1 MQHQTIFARKF
12 LRKTMDDQF
21 ILEKEVNNLG
31 DKLAIIDNWVA
42 QINSGRIDRQKE
54 KSTQADFLNK
64 IFGDVLG
71 YAYDTSDKWLLHKE
85 VTTPIGGKSADG
97 ALGIFRMKDGEKDLV
112 DVRVAIELKDA
123 RTHLDKKQNRKGNT
137 YTPVEQAFDYANKF
151 GEKCKWV
158 IVSNFKEIRL
168 YNKSLGPTR
177 YESWNLTT
185 LNDYK
190 TPDESAVPNLF
201 QNPDNTEKPNDL
213 QRFFFLLQNGR
224 LFWERGTSDIDNL
237 LKERQEEELRI
248 SQDFYKEYK
257 RHRSDLFAHL
267 KKINPQIKDL
277 TLLEK
282 TQKLLDRIIFVC
294 FCEDYDIIP
303 MKTFHRLIE
312 YTRSNIF
319 DPSDSL
325 FYKNVKHLFQNVND
339 GHRRSRINR
348 FNGGLFAD
356 DPMLNEII
364 IKDDCLEDVIL
375 MSRYDFA
382 TDMNVNILGHI
393 FEQSISDIEAFKAQ
407 ITGETID
414 NQGKRKQDGIF
425 YTPEYI
431 TRYIVEQAVGGWLNE
446 RKNELGETDLPDLT
460 DEDYD
465 SIQAPSGGNERVQAH
480 IRFWQQYAEALRNIK
495 VIDPACGS
503 GAFLNQVFDFLLK
516 ENQIVRNELDKL
528 SLENDP
534 TLLDK
539 YILTNNIYGVDLN
552 HESVQIT
559 KLSLWLKT
567 ANKHSE
573 LTALDQNIL
582 IGNSLIDDSKIA
594 GKLAFK
600 WKKRFKHIFDD
611 GGFDVVVGNPPYV
624 RQELLG
630 DIKPHLE
637 KHYESFVG
645 TADLFTYFYEKGIS
659 ILHPKGILSYV
670 TNDFNKTTSS
680 TLLRKYLTEKTNFIA
695 FSDFSEVD
703 VFKGTTTYPVILTLG
718 LAARSE
724 FLYCKFQQDDIG
736 DIQTVF
742 DNNSYPVVQKSLDAT
757 NWMFKS
763 NGVAALFSKIKKHPN
778 VKEVVS
784 KCYRG
789 ILTGL
794 NEAFII
800 DNEDKENIIKRHTKD
815 SDIIKPLYEGRDIQK
830 WNSPAID
837 KWIIFTRR
845 GINID
850 EYPAEKEWLSQY
862 KERLSPRNS
871 PKQKIGRKA
880 GRYEWYEIQDSVEY
894 YELFESSKIIWTNLQ
909 NDSKFCYDE
918 SGAYINAPAVI
929 LPTDDKALL
938 AILNSKLVWYFLNQI
953 CVVRSGG
960 YIEVKPQYFEQIPI
974 ANYSKIKKKL
984 SKKADFQIEKTSAI
998 QSKQTNF
1005 RRRLHENLGIEKM
1018 SKKLQRFWEYDF
1030 KTLLAELKKNKI
1042 SLSLD
1047 KQDEWA
1053 TYFDK
1058 NKAEIQ
1064 SLQTEID
1071 RTDAEIDRMVYALYG
1086 LTDEEIKIVET
1097 S

>member
-1 MQHQTIFARKF
+1 
-12 LRKTMDDQF
+12 MDEQF
-21 ILEKEVNNLG
+21 ILEKEVDNL
-31 DKLAIIDNWVA
+31 DAKRAVIENWVA

-54 KSTQADFLNK
+54 VATQADFLNK

-71 YAYDTSDKWLLHKE
+71 YTYDTHDKWLLHKE
-85 VTTPIGGKSADG
+85 VSTPIGGKSADG
-97 ALGIFRMKDGEKDLV
+97 ALGFFRMIDGEKNLS

-123 RTHLDKKQNRKGNT
+123 RTHLDKAQNRQGDKR
-137 YTPVEQAFDYANKF
+137 TPVEQGFDYANKF
-151 GEKCKWV
+151 GENCKWL

-177 YESWNLTT
+177 YESWQLTD
-185 LNDYK
+185 LNDHE
-190 TPDESAVPNLF
+190 TEDETDAPNLF
-201 QNPDNTEKPNDL
+201 KNSENTEKPNEL
-213 QRFFFLLQNGR
+213 QRFFFLLKNGR
-224 LFWERGTSDIDNL
+224 LFWEKGTSDIDNL

-257 RHRSDLFAHL
+257 RHRKGLFDHL
-267 KKINPQIKDL
+267 KKFNPQIEDL

-325 FYKNVKHLFQNVND
+325 FYENVKHLFQNVND
-339 GHRRSRINR
+339 GHRKSRINR

-356 DPMLNEII
+356 DPILNELI
-364 IKDDCLEDVIL
+364 IKDDCLEDIIL

-393 FEQSISDIEAFKAQ
+393 FEQSISDIEVFKAQ
-407 ITGETID
+407 ITGKTPD
-414 NQGKRKQDGIF
+414 NQGKRKEDGIF

-446 RKNELGETDLPDLT
+446 RKIELGEADLPDLE
-460 DEDYD
+460 DKDYD
-465 SIQAPSGGNERVQAH
+465 SLESGGNERIQAH
-480 IRFWQQYAEALRNIK
+480 IRFWQQYAEALRNVK

-516 ENQIVRNELDKL
+516 EHQILRNELDKL
-528 SLENDP
+528 SLESDP
-534 TLLDK
+534 TPLDK

-567 ANKHSE
+567 ANKYSE

-582 IGNSLIDDSKIA
+582 IGNSLIDDPKIA
-594 GKLAFK
+594 GDLAFK
-600 WKKRFKHIFDD
+600 WKKRFKSIFDN
-611 GGFDVVVGNPPYV
+611 GGFDIVVGNPPYV

-659 ILHPKGILSYV
+659 ILHPKGILSYI

-718 LAARSE
+718 LAAPSE
-724 FLYCKFQQDDIG
+724 FLYCKFQQDDID

-742 DNNSYPVVQKSLDAT
+742 DSNSYPVVQKTLDAA
-757 NWMFKS
+757 NWRFKS
-763 NGVAALFSKIKKHPN
+763 NGVAALFSKITKNPN
-778 VKEVVS
+778 IKELVG
-784 KCYRG
+784 KCYYG
-789 ILTGL
+789 IKAGL
-794 NEAFII
+794 NEAFITV
-800 DNEDKENIIKRHTKD
+800 ENYKLSEHVKRIFEGKDLKKWNIPKSEKKLIIFKSNSTKNQFGDLDESQAFEKMIAKYPELMSHLSNFETKAKKRH
-815 SDIIKPLYEGRDIQK
+815 
-830 WNSPAID
+830 D
-837 KWIIFTRR
+837 KGDYWW
-845 GINID
+845 
-850 EYPAEKEWLSQY
+850 EL
-862 KERLSPRNS
+862 
-871 PKQKIGRKA
+871 RKCA
-880 GRYEWYEIQDSVEY
+880 Y
-894 YELFESSKIIWTNLQ
+894 YEMFEKPKIVFPNLQ
-909 NDSKFCYDE
+909 NSNKFTYDD
-918 SGAYINAPAVI
+918 SGAYINNPAVI
-929 LPTDDKALL
+929 LPTNDKALL
-938 AILNSKLVWYFLNQI
+938 GILNSKLVWYFLHQI

-974 ANYSKIKKKL
+974 ADYSKIKNKI
-984 SKKADFQIEKTSAI
+984 SKKVNFQIEKTSTI
-998 QSKQTNF
+998 QSKVANF
-1005 RRRLHENLGIEKM
+1005 HNRLRDNLNIEKL
-1018 SKKLQRFWEYDF
+1018 SKKLSRFWEYDF
-1030 KTLLAELKKNKI
+1030 KVFLAELKKHKI
-1042 SLSLD
+1042 TLSLVQ
-1047 KQDEWA
+1047 QDEWA
-1053 TYFDK
+1053 AYFDQYK
-1058 NKAEIQ
+1058 TDIQ
-1064 SLQTEID
+1064 ALQTEID
-1071 RTDAEIDRMVYALYG
+1071 RTDAEIDRMVYTLYG
-1086 LTDEEIKIVET
+1086 LTDEEIKIVEE

>member
-1 MQHQTIFARKF
+1 MQHQTIFAKKF

-21 ILEKEVNNLG
+21 ILQKEVDNLD
-31 DKLAIIDNWVA
+31 DKCAVIDNWVA

-71 YAYDTSDKWLLHKE
+71 YTYDTPDKWLLQKE

-97 ALGIFRMKDGEKDLV
+97 ALGIFRMTDGEKDRS

-123 RTHLDKKQNRKGNT
+123 RTHLDKAQNRQGDRR
-137 YTPVEQAFDYANKF
+137 TPVEQAFDYANKF

-168 YNKSLGPTR
+168 YNKSLGPAR
-177 YESWNLTT
+177 YESWQLTT
-185 LNDYK
+185 LNDY
-190 TPDESAVPNLF
+190 DRSGESNAPNLF
-201 QNPDNTEKPNDL
+201 NNDEHTEKTNDL

-224 LFWERGTSDIDNL
+224 LFREKGESIIDKI
-237 LKERQEEELRI
+237 LKDRQQEELKI
-248 SQDFYKEYK
+248 SQEFYKEYK

-267 KKINPQIKDL
+267 KKFNPQIDDL
-277 TLLEK
+277 TILEK

-303 MKTFHRLIE
+303 MKTFQRLIE
-312 YTRSNIF
+312 HVRADFLSSEDT
-319 DPSDSL
+319 L
-325 FYKNVKHLFQNVND
+325 FYIFVKKLFHNVNN

-356 DPMLNEII
+356 DPMLNDLI
-364 IKDDCLEDVIL
+364 IKDDCLEDIIL

-393 FEQSISDIEAFKAQ
+393 FEQSISDIEAFKAK
-407 ITGETID
+407 ITGEPID

-431 TRYIVEQAVGGWLNE
+431 THYIVERSVGGWLND
-446 RKNELGETDLPDLT
+446 RKTELGETKLPDLT

-465 SIQAPSGGNERVQAH
+465 SLENGGNKNIKAH

-503 GAFLNQVFDFLLK
+503 GAFLNQVFDFLYK

-534 TLLDK
+534 TPLDK

-582 IGNSLIDDSKIA
+582 IGNSLIDDPKIA
-594 GKLAFK
+594 GKSAFQ
-600 WKKRFKHIFDD
+600 WKERFKDIFDN
-611 GGFDVVVGNPPYV
+611 GGFDIVVGNPPYV

-637 KHYESFVG
+637 KYYESFAG
-645 TADLFTYFYEKGIS
+645 TADLFTYFYEKGIN
-659 ILHPKGILSYV
+659 ILHPKGILSYI
-670 TNDFNKTTSS
+670 TNDFTKTTSS
-680 TLLRKYLTEKTNFIA
+680 TLLRKYLTEKTGFIA
-695 FSDFSEVD
+695 YSDFSEVD

-718 LAARSE
+718 LGTGSE
-724 FLYCKFQQDDIG
+724 FLYCKFQQDDID
-736 DIQTVF
+736 DIQAVF
-742 DNNSYPVVQKSLDAT
+742 DSNSYPVVQQSLDAA
-757 NWMFKS
+757 NWRFKS
-763 NGVAALFSKIKKHPN
+763 NGIAALFSKITKHSN
-778 VKEVVS
+778 IKEAVS
-784 KCYRG
+784 KCYYG
-789 ILTGL
+789 IKTGL
-794 NEAFII
+794 NEAFITFENYNL
-800 DNEDKENIIKRHTKD
+800 NEHIKRYFEGKD
-815 SDIIKPLYEGRDIQK
+815 LKK
-830 WNSPAID
+830 WNIPKSE
-837 KWIIFTRR
+837 KKLIIFKSNSTKNKF
-845 GINID
+845 GDLEESKAFEKMIAK
-850 EYPAEKEWLSQY
+850 YPKLMSHLSNFETKAKKRY
-862 KERLSPRNS
+862 DKGDYWWEL
-871 PKQKIGRKA
+871 RKCA
-880 GRYEWYEIQDSVEY
+880 Y
-894 YELFESSKIIWTNLQ
+894 YEMFEKPKIVFPNLQ
-909 NDSKFCYDE
+909 NNSKFSYDE

-929 LPTDDKALL
+929 LPSDDKALL
-938 AILNSKLVWYFLNQI
+938 AILNSKLIWYFLNQI

-974 ANYSKIKKKL
+974 ADYSKIKNKL
-984 SKKADFQIEKTSAI
+984 SKKVDVQIEKTSAI
-998 QSKQTNF
+998 QSKVTNF
-1005 RRRLHENLGIEKM
+1005 HRRIQENLNVEKL
-1018 SKKLQRFWEYDF
+1018 SKKLQRFWEYNF
-1030 KTLLAELKKNKI
+1030 KDLLGELKKNKI
-1042 SLSLD
+1042 TLNLD

-1053 TYFDK
+1053 AYFDK

-1064 SLQTEID
+1064 ALQTEID
-1071 RTDAEIDRMVYALYG
+1071 RTDAEIDRMVYTLYG
-1086 LTDEEIKIVET
+1086 LTEEEIKIVEK
-1097 S
+1097 SV